1 MEFVNKC
8 WFTQKV
14 EALEK
19 RLLASPVHKNP
30 ELETLY
36 NLCQKK
42 AEVMTNLTS
51 NFTNIF
57 LQTLLSLSVNFIVRR
72 HVLHSTPA

>member
-1 MEFVNKC
+1 M
-8 WFTQKV
+8 FTQKV

-42 AEVMTNLTS
+42 AEVTKHLCICLQILPMFSYKLY
-51 NFTNIF
+51 FHF
-57 LQTLLSLSVNFIVRR
+57 L
-72 HVLHSTPA
+72 